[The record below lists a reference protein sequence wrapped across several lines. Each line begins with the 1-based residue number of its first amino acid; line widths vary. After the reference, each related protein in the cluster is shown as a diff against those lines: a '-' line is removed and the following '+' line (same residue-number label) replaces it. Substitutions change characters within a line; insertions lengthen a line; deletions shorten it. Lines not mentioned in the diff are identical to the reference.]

1 MGKNL
6 LGERARQLFGIDRPF
21 AITMWDFSWLE
32 RRWPG
37 AGYEDWDAALG
48 ELTDRG
54 YDAVRHCSVCVQTN
68 GKIYQH
74 SMEFLYERH
83 VQFGLYVNCYF
94 YHKLYVFGLDW
105 H

>member
-1 MGKNL
+1 MSKNL
-6 LGERARQLFGIDRPF
+6 LGARAKQLFGIDRPF

-54 YDAVRHCSVCVQTN
+54 YEPCA
-68 GKIYQH
+68 
-74 SMEFLYERH
+74 SMRIRILSPKTLRKS
-83 VQFGLYVNCYF
+83 GRWSRCGTGRRGARLP
-94 YHKLYVFGLDW
+94 
-105 H
+105 